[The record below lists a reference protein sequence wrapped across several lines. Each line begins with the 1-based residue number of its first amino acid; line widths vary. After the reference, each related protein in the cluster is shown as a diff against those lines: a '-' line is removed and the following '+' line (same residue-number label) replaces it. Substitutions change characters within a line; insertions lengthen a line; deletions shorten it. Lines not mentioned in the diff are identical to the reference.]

1 MLIQK
6 KYIIL
11 PYNNRMTLKHLE
23 FYDGDDLI
31 FDFRIKLDFFTCE
44 CLAYIN
50 VEPYIGR
57 DISIRFF
64 ASEENIIPI
73 DTQEADAVPF
83 ALQQTDEIPK
93 CSNMDNRYRPYIH
106 FTTPY
111 GWLNDPNGLVYA
123 DGVYHMFYQHN
134 PAGTE
139 RENMHWGHAVSSDLF
154 HWEHLGNA
162 LCPDNKGTVFSGS
175 AIADRKNLLCLRKKE
190 TPLLLFYTAAGG
202 TSRLSEGEPFS
213 ICLAY
218 STDGGRTFERYAG
231 NPLLPNIVKNNRD
244 PKVVW
249 CPPLESYVMALYL
262 EKSQYCLLSSE
273 NLLDWRVFQSF
284 TLPGDSECPD
294 IYPLCLN
301 HDPQQTYWVFSGASD
316 HYYVGKFTDGQFVST
331 QPVKRLHYGTC
342 SYAAQT
348 FSGAPD
354 GRCIRFSWQRIEF
367 LSAPFNGQLSIPGEL
382 QLCEIE
388 NEIYLCLWPVREL
401 ENISG
406 NMQVYRKIVL
416 PGGAGKPFICSVP
429 RGALD
434 IFIQAEYQPDCVLRI
449 NVFGA
454 EVVCDM
460 TRNQLHCADSVS
472 PITIKQKQL
481 KLRMILDKNSI
492 ELFADQGEFYISS
505 KITCDYHLNWLQLQS
520 DTQAA
525 IQTLRIYKLQ
535 LEGI

>member
-1 MLIQK
+1 MKKYGAIAITICLCILSMLITCFPASAADGFETNMSDWK
-6 KYIIL
+6 SACGTAW
-11 PYNNRMTLKHLE
+11 TLDENGYSNGQYEEDSVTENYKHLAVSSQKVDGTKSFTYEVTFKYTGYGAGLALNVTDRDNFWAVEANQNFE
-23 FYDGDDLI
+23 FYFPTVQNGSWNKWASDGKAISEAQAENEYHTMVFDYNAENGSAAVSYDGEVMATISYVNPNIWGGYLGLYYEDAEVTFTKAVYTEKSDGGSSEIPVNSFETNMGEWSSADGFDDLI

-262 EKSQYCLLSSE
+262 EKSQYAC
-273 NLLDWRVFQSF
+273 R
-284 TLPGDSECPD
+284 CP
-294 IYPLCLN
+294 
-301 HDPQQTYWVFSGASD
+301 HG
-316 HYYVGKFTDGQFVST
+316 GFV
-331 QPVKRLHYGTC
+331 Y
-342 SYAAQT
+342 
-348 FSGAPD
+348 
-354 GRCIRFSWQRIEF
+354 
-367 LSAPFNGQLSIPGEL
+367 
-382 QLCEIE
+382 
-388 NEIYLCLWPVREL
+388 
-401 ENISG
+401 
-406 NMQVYRKIVL
+406 
-416 PGGAGKPFICSVP
+416 IC
-429 RGALD
+429 R
-434 IFIQAEYQPDCVLRI
+434 R
-449 NVFGA
+449 
-454 EVVCDM
+454 
-460 TRNQLHCADSVS
+460 
-472 PITIKQKQL
+472 
-481 KLRMILDKNSI
+481 
-492 ELFADQGEFYISS
+492 
-505 KITCDYHLNWLQLQS
+505 
-520 DTQAA
+520 
-525 IQTLRIYKLQ
+525 
-535 LEGI
+535 